1 MSASHVRAFR
11 HTGTFCAMKLMSAL
25 VGVAL
30 SVNKEIEVIKFY
42 LKNREKLIVPCNVP
56 CTFSQQKL
64 FPPFL
69 GYNQT
74 VRNRMQ

>member
-30 SVNKEIEVIKFY
+30 SVNKEIEVINFY
-42 LKNREKLIVPCNVP
+42 LKNEEKMIVSCNVP
-56 CTFSQQKL
+56 CTFSQKI
-64 FPPFL
+64 FSSFI